1 MRNQDFAKPET
12 RSRWCY
18 AAEPDLSE
26 LLRDPIA
33 RALMA
38 ADRVDRRELDAL
50 FDRTRGSLR
59 RHPTDKGR
67 INRRRSAPAAA

>member
-1 MRNQDFAKPET
+1 MRNQDFAQPET
-12 RSRWCY
+12 RPSWCC

-38 ADRVDRRELDAL
+38 ADRVDRGELDAL
-50 FDRTRGSLR
+50 FDRTRGNLR
-59 RHPTDKGR
+59 RHPTD
-67 INRRRSAPAAA
+67 